1 MGLAPSG
8 YAQSL
13 EKTVN
18 GEVPVPIYSQLLTGA
33 AGWTGRTCWK

>member
-13 EKTVN
+13 EKIVN
-18 GEVPVPIYSQLLTGA
+18 GEVPVPIYSQPL
-33 AGWTGRTCWK
+33 RE